1 VTPALRDAWR
11 TFAATLTGLNLWLG
25 YLAGLLV
32 AVSAVLLTAEV
43 LARYV
48 YNAPSDWSLELCILM
63 LIAATFMAAGHT
75 LAARAHV
82 NIDIVD
88 HLMSGS
94 LNRWRLLLADL
105 GAAGLCGFVA
115 VNAWRLTGIAWSEGW
130 VSNSTWGPKLW
141 IPFSL
146 IALGM
151 SLLALQYLV
160 QIIDGRLA
168 PMLAGGR
175 HGRA

>member
-1 VTPALRDAWR
+1 MN
-11 TFAATLTGLNLWLG
+11 TLF
-25 YLAGLLV
+25 
-32 AVSAVLLTAEV
+32 
-43 LARYV
+43 
-48 YNAPSDWSLELCILM
+48 ILM
-63 LIAATFMAAGHT
+63 IAFFFLALTLASWAVEKTKWLYLVIFFALPIAAFGYWLDTP
-75 LAARAHV
+75 
-82 NIDIVD
+82 
-88 HLMSGS
+88 
-94 LNRWRLLLADL
+94 
-105 GAAGLCGFVA
+105 
-115 VNAWRLTGIAWSEGW
+115 GIAWSEGW

-168 PMLAGGR
+168 PMLAGRR

>member
-1 VTPALRDAWR
+1 
-11 TFAATLTGLNLWLG
+11 
-25 YLAGLLV
+25 
-32 AVSAVLLTAEV
+32 
-43 LARYV
+43 
-48 YNAPSDWSLELCILM
+48 
-63 LIAATFMAAGHT
+63 
-75 LAARAHV
+75 V

-94 LNRWRLLLADL
+94 LNRWRLLLADA

-160 QIIDGRLA
+160 QIIDERLA
-168 PMLAGGR
+168 PILAEER